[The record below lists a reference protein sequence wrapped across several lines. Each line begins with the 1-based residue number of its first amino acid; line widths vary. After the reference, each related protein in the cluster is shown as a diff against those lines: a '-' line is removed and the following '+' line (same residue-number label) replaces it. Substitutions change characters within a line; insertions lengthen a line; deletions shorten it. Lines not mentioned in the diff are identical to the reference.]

1 MGSDRLHFTQKEE
14 GRVGVCVWW
23 QRWDRRRQKLSGR
36 TQGASDS
43 ACMEAR
49 VDSRQVTGAG
59 TTKLAATDVPG
70 VERERGLDAL
80 RHWPEVRARSSGRA
94 APDARSVCYSL
105 RIGEEDRTELARGGL
120 SGNPAPRERAERGW
134 TLRAGCP
141 RGVPCRRAVDSLAGQ
156 TLSGDTRIV
165 ELCRTVIYG
174 FLSG

>member
-1 MGSDRLHFTQKEE
+1 MGTRPLT

-23 QRWDRRRQKLSGR
+23 QRWDRRRQQLSGR

-70 VERERGLDAL
+70 GARARPGRITVRAALARGA
-80 RHWPEVRARSSGRA
+80 RARSSGRA

-141 RGVPCRRAVDSLAGQ
+141 RGVLCRRAVDSLAGQ
-156 TLSGDTRIV
+156 TLYESLVT
-165 ELCRTVIYG
+165 LA
-174 FLSG
+174 